1 MGHQGLSERVPR
13 NALGSR
19 GIEPPRVWLAT
30 HHRVHQFKLSND
42 PKFIDKLRD
51 VVGLYVGVKS
61 QEDWWR

>member
-1 MGHQGLSERVPR
+1 MGHQGLSERVQETLWDR
-13 NALGSR
+13 A

-42 PKFIDKLRD
+42 PKFIDKLR
-51 VVGLYVGVKS
+51 VKS